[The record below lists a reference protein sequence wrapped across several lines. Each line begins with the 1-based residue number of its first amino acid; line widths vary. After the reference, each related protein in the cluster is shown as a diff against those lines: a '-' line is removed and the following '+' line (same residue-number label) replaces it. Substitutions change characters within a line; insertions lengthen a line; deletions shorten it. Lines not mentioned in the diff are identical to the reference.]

1 MKNVVISL
9 IISAIMIVAMS
20 FSIKYL
26 NKASQKL
33 GKLNTDIEQQIT
45 DDNWDRAYK
54 TSLEFTDKWNDYSK
68 KIKLFSNHQE
78 IDNIEMELRKL
89 PQYIKEMTKDEAL
102 TSVHVLKFLLDHIA
116 ELEKIKIHNIF

>member
-26 NKASQKL
+26 NKVSQKL
-33 GKLNTDIEQQIT
+33 GRLNNDIEQQIT
-45 DDNWDRAYK
+45 DDNWDKAYK
-54 TSLEFTDKWNDYSK
+54 TSIEFTDKWNDYSK

-102 TSVHVLKFLLDHIA
+102 ASVHVLKFLLDHIA